1 MSLSAGRSLPEEYE
15 GNSAREGVASEAKR
29 ISGKNERSPEDMA
42 GSKVSRFKRND
53 GH

>member
-15 GNSAREGVASEAKR
+15 GNSAREEWLPRQSR